1 MFLTLTITGIIVSE
15 QTLKP
20 FRLRQILKDL
30 SLLRAGI
37 KFTAF
42 LAKQEIKVYLTII
55 VC

>member
-1 MFLTLTITGIIVSE
+1 MFLTLTITGIIVTE

-20 FRLRQILKDL
+20 LRLGQIIKDL
-30 SLLRAGI
+30 SLLRTRI

-42 LAKQEIKVYLTII
+42 LAQKEIKMYLTII